1 MHRRDL
7 DMLGKVEEGLALLFY
22 VLIFMAV
29 VMALAGQAGSA
40 FVSLLFGA
48 AAHVGQAG
56 VSEFVDR
63 ERTRGQR
70 SRPEPRGEPAT
81 GAERRRRE
89 RRVAA

>member
-1 MHRRDL
+1 MHRADL
-7 DMLGKVEEGLALLFY
+7 DNLGKVEEGLALLFY
-22 VLIFMAV
+22 VLMFMAV

-63 ERTRGQR
+63 ERARAQR
-70 SRPEPRGEPAT
+70 SRPAPRAGAGT
-81 GAERRRRE
+81 SAERRRRE
-89 RRVAA
+89 RRAAA